1 MQSHNYNNILIQY
14 ISYDILDRAIFF
26 KFRWGVPY
34 GTQGLAP
41 ARKNMILV
49 PVSFSY

>member
-1 MQSHNYNNILIQY
+1 MIYCIGQ
-14 ISYDILDRAIFF
+14 FFFKF